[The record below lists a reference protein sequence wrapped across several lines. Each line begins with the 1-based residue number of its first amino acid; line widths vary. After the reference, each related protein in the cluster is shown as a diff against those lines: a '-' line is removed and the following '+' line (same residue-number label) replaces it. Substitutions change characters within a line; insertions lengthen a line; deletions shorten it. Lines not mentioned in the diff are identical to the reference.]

1 MKIASGTPTPQTGD
15 FFARRRAR
23 CYAPRRPVITKSDIL
38 RVARSV
44 ERFWAHDIWR
54 IDRMHQDLPYTAQL
68 GILVA
73 RSLYI
78 VVSGFRRERIRL
90 RAASLTYVSL
100 LSLVPALAVVFSL
113 FTAFGGLEDTQAHL
127 KALIIDA
134 LAVNQREV
142 VLEYLE
148 RFVGQT
154 HAARLGTVGTAFLLL
169 TVISLLTNI
178 ERAFNDIWGVR
189 RARSM
194 LRRFQVYW
202 PLVTLGPIV
211 IGLSLSTNAAV
222 EASDT
227 YRQVVTLAPSLAI
240 LIQLGPLLLTCLF
253 FTFLYMVIPNTKV
266 PFRCAL
272 VGGIVGG
279 GLWSLAQKLYAIY
292 AAHALTYS
300 AIYGSLGAVPL
311 FVIWVYVSWTVAL
324 LGATLTFAVQSVRT
338 FEPER
343 VVSQEE
349 REFVAARLMVAVAA
363 HFGRGGGPVSG
374 DAILAQVMA
383 PPRLARTVLGDL
395 VQAGLL
401 AETSGEDTGFVPG
414 RPLDQITLA
423 QVVAVMRSRN
433 AAPHHVD
440 QRDSLSL
447 AVSTYLDRAVKAS
460 ETELAQESLQDLVT
474 ATPPQRH
481 RRGTADHASRPARGP
496 ST

>member
-1 MKIASGTPTPQTGD
+1 M
-15 FFARRRAR
+15 
-23 CYAPRRPVITKSDIL
+23 ITKADIQRVL
-38 RVARSV
+38 RTV
-44 ERFWAHDIWR
+44 ERFWTHDIWR
-54 IDRMHQDLPYTAQL
+54 IDRMHHELPVMARL

-90 RAASLTYVSL
+90 RAASLTYVTL
-100 LSLVPALAVVFSL
+100 LSLVPALAVVFSI
-113 FTAFGGLEDTQAHL
+113 FTAFGGLEDTQARL

-154 HAARLGTVGTAFLLL
+154 HAGRLGTVGTAFLLV

-178 ERAFNDIWGVR
+178 ERAFNDIWGIR
-189 RARSM
+189 RARSV

-211 IGLSLSTNAAV
+211 MGLSLSTNAAV

-227 YRQVVTLAPSLAI
+227 YKQAVQLAPSLAVF
-240 LIQLGPLLLTCLF
+240 IQLGPLLLTWLF
-253 FTFLYMVIPNTKV
+253 FTFLYMVMPNTRV

-272 VGGIVGG
+272 VGGVVGG

-292 AAHALTYS
+292 AANALTYS

-343 VVSQEE
+343 VISQEE

-363 HFGRGGGPVSG
+363 HFAKGGGPVSG
-374 DAILAQVMA
+374 DTILGQVLA
-383 PPRLARTVLGDL
+383 PPRLSRQILGDL

-414 RPLDQITLA
+414 RPLDQLDLA
-423 QVVAVMRSRN
+423 HVVAAMRSRN
-433 AAPHHVD
+433 APPHPMD
-440 QRDSLSL
+440 ETDALSA
-447 AVSTYLDRAVKAS
+447 AVAERLSRAVGAS
-460 ETELAQESLQDLVT
+460 AAELSQESLQELVT
-474 ATPPQRH
+474 RAPDPEE
-481 RRGTADHASRPARGP
+481 PARLVP
-496 ST
+496 KASA